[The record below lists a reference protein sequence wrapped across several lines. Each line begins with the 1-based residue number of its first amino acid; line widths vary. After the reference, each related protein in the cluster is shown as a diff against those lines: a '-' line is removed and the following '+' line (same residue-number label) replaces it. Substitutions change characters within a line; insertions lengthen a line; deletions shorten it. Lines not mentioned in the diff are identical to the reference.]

1 MEKLFKKKNIYFVER
16 VTDWEEAIRTAI
28 EPLVRQGYCES
39 RYIDGVFEN
48 TKKYGPYYV
57 LCENLALIHA
67 ATNQGA
73 LETQMAVTV
82 LKEPVRFKP
91 DGFDVRILIGLVAS
105 DAKSHVDIMRAIGE
119 IFSNSETV
127 EKLLATTSQDVVYDI
142 FANSNDV
149 A

>member
-1 MEKLFKKKNIYFVER
+1 MEKLFKKKNIYFIDR
-16 VTDWEEAIRTAI
+16 VTGWEEAIKTAI
-28 EPLVRQGYCES
+28 EPLVDQGYCES

-48 TKKYGPYYV
+48 TRKYGPYYV

-67 ATNQGA
+67 ATEQGA
-73 LETQMAVTV
+73 LQTQMAVTV
-82 LKEPVRFKP
+82 LKEPVKFKS
-91 DGFDVRILIGLVAS
+91 DGYDVRILIGLVAS
-105 DAKSHVDIMRAIGE
+105 DGKSHVEIMKAIGE
-119 IFSNSETV
+119 IFASTKTV